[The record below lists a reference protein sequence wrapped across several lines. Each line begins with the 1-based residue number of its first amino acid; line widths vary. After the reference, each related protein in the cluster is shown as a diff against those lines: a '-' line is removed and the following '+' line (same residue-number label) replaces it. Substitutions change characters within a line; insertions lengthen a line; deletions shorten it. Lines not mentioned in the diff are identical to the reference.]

1 MATRSDLTGFAALLG
16 EGFAS
21 RVDLLA
27 QVIQDAHYPSLGSY
41 KERLLSETIRNYLP
55 RSVEVGTGFVLFPHE
70 DTAPPGGKAHHDPL
84 NRSAFTI
91 SRQCD
96 ILVFDS
102 ATYPPVFRDGD
113 FVVLR
118 PESVRAVIEV
128 KGSLNAAETRSL
140 VASFIDFGRKW
151 RATQAFYR
159 LQHQRPTQAPMLA
172 AMAWSIAKR
181 RTGKF
186 ETNSAKIR
194 GYIADAYGQAV
205 PKEELDDFPL
215 LEHLMIYAEA
225 EISLIYGNDEFGVMP
240 MHLGW
245 HAQDG
250 RFHRFDQDGRVYR
263 DKDRTIASLLASLH
277 IATGWDTFNRFFSY
291 TDETRDHTLLPYSH
305 SGSTWCWYDLEHVQ
319 RLGPRD
325 EA

>member
-1 MATRSDLTGFAALLG
+1 MSTRSDLTGFAALLG
-16 EGFAS
+16 ESFAS
-21 RVDLLA
+21 RIDLLA

-70 DTAPPGGKAHHDPL
+70 DASPPGGKANHDPL
-84 NRSAFTI
+84 NRSAFTV

-118 PESVRAVIEV
+118 PESVKAVIEV
-128 KGSLNAAETRSL
+128 KGSLNVAETRSL
-140 VASFIDFGRKW
+140 VAGFIDFGRKW
-151 RATQAFYR
+151 RTTQEFYR
-159 LQHQRPTQAPMLA
+159 LHHQKSTQAPALA

-181 RTGKF
+181 RSGRL
-186 ETNSAKIR
+186 ETTPSKVRDHIASA
-194 GYIADAYGQAV
+194 YAQAV
-205 PKEELDDFPL
+205 SKEELDDFPL

-225 EISLIYGNDEFGVMP
+225 EISLTYGNEESTVLP

-245 HAQDG
+245 HTRDG
-250 RFHRFDQDGRVYR
+250 RFHRFNTDGKVYR

-291 TDETRDHTLLPYSH
+291 ADETRDDKLLPYRHGGFS
-305 SGSTWCWYDLEHVQ
+305 WCWRDLERVQ